1 MVTDTTMAMLGR
13 DTERQVIDGLLHQA
27 LAGRSG
33 VLVLRGEA
41 GVGKS
46 TLLDYAL
53 TRARSLAGHEDGTA
67 AGDPG
72 VGGSDPGAGGLRV
85 IRTQGYESESE
96 IPFAGISD
104 LLRPLLPWL
113 DALPRPQA
121 AALRGAMAIAPASGG
136 DRFTVCAATLSLLAA
151 AAESQP
157 LLAVVDDAQWVD
169 AASLE
174 ALLFAARRLE
184 AEGVA
189 LLLAV
194 RPDGDTRAFGGIPAL
209 DVRGLDPDDARVLV
223 AESAP
228 GLSDAAFQRLYEQT
242 GGNPLALRELPALLG
257 DPQRRLGLPHDDPLP
272 PGSELEEA
280 LHQRLSG
287 LPPATQRA
295 LVFAAATPTTSFAV
309 VLEALR
315 RRGLDVDVFEP
326 AEREGIVRFAG
337 RDMAFGHPLLR
348 SVSYHRAPLADRVD
362 AHRALADATVLLP
375 PDEAADARAW
385 HLAAATLTPDEH
397 VAAELEAAGMRAR
410 NRRAYAT
417 AARCLERAATITPVG
432 SERARRLLKAA
443 KWWQLAG
450 LVGRAGD
457 LLVEAL
463 RYEPPPVMRAE
474 IQHLRGYVQMWR
486 STPPTA
492 GRLLVDEA
500 ARVEAIDP
508 GRSAL
513 MLADAAIPGFMTGDL
528 ATALELAQRASSVAA
543 RSSTTPRLVAAV
555 VLAVALTLQR
565 RRDEALQLL
574 DAWTASLHTVP
585 ALARAQEILLAAM
598 TEIWLE
604 RYDEAR
610 RLLDRLFAA
619 AQSAGALGVLPYT
632 LGERSELGYR
642 TGTWD
647 QAYADASESIR
658 LAAETSQANAY
669 SLYFAARVEAAR
681 GQEEECRAH
690 VRAALDVAEANG
702 IGCMPTYT
710 GSALGLLELGLGRT
724 DEAIAELERVAD
736 LAERQQLRDP
746 TVVQWAADLVEAYA
760 MAGRVDDARR
770 VLDRLRPAVDDG
782 EAWAHAVTARGEG
795 LVAEGDEALEWF
807 EQALTWHERDAQP
820 FERARTQ
827 LCLGERLRRG
837 RSRARARE
845 WLEAALEAFED
856 LGAAPWAA
864 RAHRELSTTGPT
876 ARRRDPSTAGQ
887 LTPQELQVAL
897 IVASG
902 VTNAEAAA
910 RLFLSPKTVEYHLS
924 NVYRKIGGSRA
935 DLAARLGADAGAQG

>member
-1 MVTDTTMAMLGR
+1 MTDTTQTMLGR
-13 DTERQVIDGLLHQA
+13 QAERQVIDRLLEQA

-53 TRARSLAGHEDGTA
+53 SRARSLAGD
-67 AGDPG
+67 AGDVASG
-72 VGGSDPGAGGLRV
+72 DGARGDPGAGSPGTPTRGLRV

-151 AAESQP
+151 AAEEQP
-157 LLAVVDDAQWVD
+157 LLALVDDAQWVD

-189 LLLAV
+189 LLMAV
-194 RPDGDTRAFGGIPAL
+194 RPESDTNVFGGIPTL
-209 DVRGLDPDDARVLV
+209 EVRGLDPEDARALV
-223 AESAP
+223 ARSAP
-228 GLSDAAFQRLYEQT
+228 TLSDAAFERLYEQT
-242 GGNPLALRELPALLG
+242 GGNPMALRELPALLG
-257 DPQRRLGLPHDDPLP
+257 DPQRRLGLPHEGPLP
-272 PGSELEEA
+272 AGSALEEA
-280 LHQRLSG
+280 LHKRLSR
-287 LPPATQRA
+287 LPADTQRA
-295 LVFAAATPTTSFAV
+295 LVFAAATPTTNFAV

-315 RRGLDVDVFEP
+315 RHGLDVDAFEP

-337 RDMAFGHPLLR
+337 SEMAFGHPLLR

-362 AHRALADATVLLP
+362 AHRALAEATVLLP

-385 HLAAATLTPDEH
+385 HLAAATLTPDES

-410 NRRAYAT
+410 NRRAYAA

-432 SERARRLLKAA
+432 TDRARRLLKAA
-443 KWWQLAG
+443 KWWQMAG
-450 LVGRAGD
+450 LVGRAGK

-463 RYEPPPVMRAE
+463 RYEPPPIMRAE

-486 STPPTA
+486 SAPPTA

-500 ARVEAIDP
+500 ARVEALDP
-508 GRSAL
+508 GRAAL
-513 MLADAAIPGFMTGDL
+513 MLADAAIPGFMTGEL
-528 ATALELAQRASSVAA
+528 ARALELAERASEVAS

-555 VLAVALTLQR
+555 VLAVALTAQR
-565 RRDEALQLL
+565 RRAEALQLL
-574 DAWTASLHTVP
+574 EAWTASLHTVP
-585 ALARAQEILLAAM
+585 PLARAQEILLAAM

-604 RYDEAR
+604 RYDEAG

-619 AQSAGALGVLPYT
+619 AQSAGALGILPYT
-632 LGERSELGYR
+632 LAERSELGFR
-642 TGTWD
+642 TGSWD

-669 SLYFAARVEAAR
+669 SLYFAAHIEAAR
-681 GQEEECRAH
+681 GQEEECRSHA
-690 VRAALDVAEANG
+690 RAALDVAAKNG

-710 GSALGLLELGLGRT
+710 GSVLGLLELGLGRT
-724 DEAIAELERVAD
+724 EEAIAELEKVAA

-746 TVVQWAADLVEAYA
+746 TLVQWAPDLVEAYV
-760 MAGRVDDARR
+760 MVGRVEDARR
-770 VLDRLRPAVDDG
+770 VLERLRPESDDG
-782 EAWAHAVTARGEG
+782 EAWAHAATARCEG
-795 LVAEGDEALEWF
+795 LIAEGDEAIERF
-807 EQALTWHERDAQP
+807 EQALEWHERDAQP

-827 LCLGERLRRG
+827 LCLGERLRRS

-845 WLEAALEAFED
+845 WLERALETFED

-864 RAHRELSTTGPT
+864 RAHRELSATGPT

-897 IVASG
+897 TVAAG
-902 VTNAEAAA
+902 LTNAE
-910 RLFLSPKTVEYHLS
+910 
-924 NVYRKIGGSRA
+924 
-935 DLAARLGADAGAQG
+935 